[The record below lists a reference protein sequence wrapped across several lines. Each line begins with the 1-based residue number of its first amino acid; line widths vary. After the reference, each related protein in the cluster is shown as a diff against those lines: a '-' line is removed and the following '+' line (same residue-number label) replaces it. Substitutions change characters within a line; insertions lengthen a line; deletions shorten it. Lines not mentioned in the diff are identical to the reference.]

1 QTEAPEPTSR
11 VWYYVWTMTSVT
23 FICIL
28 IPLGVFLLPYSPTL
42 AGRRPTDGKGNQTP
56 APESD
61 DDESMNLTE
70 QQYCTRTFSPD
81 LAPAPKPAPPDDYVF
96 YLPLNNTKLQFRQL
110 FCVFSAKQ
118 VDAGACLAE

>member
-11 VWYYVWTMTSVT
+11 VWYYVWAMTSVT

-61 DDESMNLTE
+61 DDEPMNLTE

-81 LAPAPKPAPPDDYVF
+81 LEQMPSPAFGDDYRF
-96 YLPLNNTKLQFRQL
+96 DYPNNTKLQFRQL
-110 FCVFSAKQ
+110 FCIFSAKQ